1 MKTFFTVIIIFLASC
16 SINENK
22 KNYSWSLENTTMQ
35 TWITEENDE
44 KKIIIWPE
52 NKNLTNEETQ
62 VWYDIFWNIFLDF
75 RWGKINLYYYWDY
88 EEEWRDLT
96 KDLKIQKIDKLPYD
110 LKLNLDSPTKCNDKE
125 ETYFREWNNY
135 GICQKNTW
143 DYSEK
148 NLEKYYSSFPEDW
161 QMWAMWWG
169 WLVYS
174 KRLFDKMAI
183 NTDEL
188 IGNDFEDE
196 DKDIKASFKQY
207 KNNLL
212 IDYYK
217 NWKYLSSKIFL
228 VNKVQMLGLI
238 VNLENPILRKSL
250 ETLVFP
256 LNYRILIWNENTNLS
271 DKEEKIKGEYLKEMS
286 ISHLSSEI
294 AIITENKELFNKI
307 KIQKLNE
314 FPHWIKL
321 NMKKPLKCDQSI
333 NNCGFSWEDTLT
345 DDKIY
350 SKNFALPSHEIE
362 KETEL
367 IWYEIW
373 FQQYKNNLIIN
384 FYKDWKYKKSI
395 IYLYTPNWIIDFI
408 INLENP
414 LHKIFLE
421 NYSFLKV

>member
-183 NTDEL
+183 NTD
-188 IGNDFEDE
+188 
-196 DKDIKASFKQY
+196 
-207 KNNLL
+207 
-212 IDYYK
+212 
-217 NWKYLSSKIFL
+217 
-228 VNKVQMLGLI
+228 
-238 VNLENPILRKSL
+238 
-250 ETLVFP
+250 
-256 LNYRILIWNENTNLS
+256 
-271 DKEEKIKGEYLKEMS
+271 
-286 ISHLSSEI
+286 
-294 AIITENKELFNKI
+294 
-307 KIQKLNE
+307 
-314 FPHWIKL
+314 
-321 NMKKPLKCDQSI
+321 
-333 NNCGFSWEDTLT
+333 
-345 DDKIY
+345 
-350 SKNFALPSHEIE
+350 
-362 KETEL
+362 
-367 IWYEIW
+367 
-373 FQQYKNNLIIN
+373 
-384 FYKDWKYKKSI
+384 
-395 IYLYTPNWIIDFI
+395 
-408 INLENP
+408 
-414 LHKIFLE
+414 
-421 NYSFLKV
+421 